1 VPPEEVIP
9 SLAVVEPASVPFN
22 THEPPPIW
30 TPPTDEGWAVTAARD
45 AMRARGILGHEAA
58 VLNELSGIDTGNAI
72 AKRAADAV
80 VAGIAKRL
88 RGVS

>member
-1 VPPEEVIP
+1 VIP
-9 SLAVVEPASVPFN
+9 SLAVVEPSPVPFN
-22 THEPPPIW
+22 RAEPPPVW
-30 TPPTDEGWAVTAARD
+30 VPPPDEGWAVTAARD

-58 VLNELSGIDTGNAI
+58 VLNELAGVDTGNAI
-72 AKRAADAV
+72 AKRTADAV